1 MGWPLGFLALWLL
14 EVPEHRVLF
23 LLVAARYLELRG
35 IHGRRRPSKLLRS
48 HLHQYAIALCRRLRL
63 LLLIGGERRRRRTF
77 CFPPA
82 APPAFSHS
90 ARMRPS
96 CRHPSASLVPSLC
109 QRCIP
114 LR

>member
-63 LLLIGGERRRRRTF
+63 LLLIGGRGWRGASF
-77 CFPPA
+77 CVLPA
-82 APPAFSHS
+82 APTRIAAAADVSPP
-90 ARMRPS
+90 RPTP
-96 CRHPSASLVPSLC
+96 RGGLLPWFRLT
-109 QRCIP
+109 
-114 LR
+114 

>member
-48 HLHQYAIALCRRLRL
+48 HLHQYAITLRLRLRL
-63 LLLIGGERRRRRTF
+63 LLLIGGRRWRRRIF
-77 CFPPA
+77 CLLPA
-82 APPAFSHS
+82 AQTA
-90 ARMRPS
+90 
-96 CRHPSASLVPSLC
+96 
-109 QRCIP
+109 
-114 LR
+114 